1 MTLAQLTP
9 VLGRKNLENTYR
21 YAGGTVS
28 ILIDGKDTGGV
39 FSLWEGVQKPGSEPP
54 LHVHHTS
61 DETFYILE
69 GRIRFLIGGQVHDAG
84 PGDVVFAPRGIPHAF
99 KIKSAVARAMT
110 FCTPSGFEEWFRQ
123 LGEPAASF
131 DLPDHVSPFSESDY
145 PKMLAL
151 GRQLHT
157 EVVGGNVDF

>member
-1 MTLAQLTP
+1 MTVAQLAP
-9 VLGRKNLENTYR
+9 VLGRKSLENTYR

-28 ILIDGKDTGGV
+28 ILIDGTETGGA
-39 FSLWEGVQKPGSEPP
+39 FALWEGVQKPGSEPP

-61 DETFYILE
+61 DETFCILE
-69 GRIRFLIGGQVHDAG
+69 GRMRFLIGGQVYDAG

-99 KIKSAVARAMT
+99 KIKSAVARALT
-110 FCTPSGFEEWFRQ
+110 LCTPAGFEEWFRV

-131 DLPDHVSPFSESDY
+131 ELPDHVSPFSEADY

-157 EVVGGNVDF
+157 EVIGGNVDF